1 MAAGMRKSA
10 KVAEDM
16 VVGGSDHRVPERRS
30 RGGHL
35 SVWQLIMLCQA
46 HTPERESAEAVSKRE
61 RRDQQKREKAFLSP
75 IRTKVNGLIARQTEM
90 KRKMH
95 ISEIVASLFFNLQ

>member
-1 MAAGMRKSA
+1 MAVGMRKGA

-35 SVWQLIMLCQA
+35 SVSPLITCQA
-46 HTPERESAEAVSKRE
+46 HTPELESAEAVSKRE
-61 RRDQQKREKAFLSP
+61 
-75 IRTKVNGLIARQTEM
+75 
-90 KRKMH
+90 H
-95 ISEIVASLFFNLQ
+95 